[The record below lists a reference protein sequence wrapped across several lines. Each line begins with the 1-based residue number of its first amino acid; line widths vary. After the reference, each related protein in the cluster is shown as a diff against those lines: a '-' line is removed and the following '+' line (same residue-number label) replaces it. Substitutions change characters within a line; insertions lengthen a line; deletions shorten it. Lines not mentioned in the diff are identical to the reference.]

1 MTGHDGASAARGL
14 VTNATA
20 ERQGDLPQTGRATM
34 GVTPSTGARCTQ
46 RPGPP
51 APHEPAPREAL
62 HTNAMKQDHFLAQ
75 RQRNK
80 TSRIFS
86 PPTFF
91 FFAAGEFSN
100 SQQTDGVTRVDDKT
114 ERKGRAKSRWQR
126 GGRRGGR
133 GGRRRKKGRR
143 EPARRAHAAPRKR
156 PRETHAVSAARAAPV
171 DGTKNDRN
179 R

>member
-1 MTGHDGASAARGL
+1 MRPQRGKATCHKRDGLRWASRPAPAPAAR
-14 VTNATA
+14 
-20 ERQGDLPQTGRATM
+20 RGRGPLALT
-34 GVTPSTGARCTQ
+34 S
-46 RPGPP
+46 RPPVRLYTRMP
-51 APHEPAPREAL
+51 C
-62 HTNAMKQDHFLAQ
+62 
-75 RQRNK
+75 NK
-80 TSRIFS
+80 TISSHRGSEIKLHVYFH
-86 PPTFF
+86 PQLFF
-91 FFAAGEFSN
+91 FLQAGEFSN

-114 ERKGRAKSRWQR
+114 ERKGRAKSRRQH
-126 GGRRGGR
+126 GGHRGGR